1 MYAKNG
7 YAQSSFQRYRAV
19 KIQTASPAQI
29 LIMLYDGAIRFAL
42 IAKKKI
48 DEKDYAA
55 KGTYIGKVQAIISEL
70 MSSLDFSIAPELC
83 TQLEQLYIYMMEQLT
98 EANLN
103 LDTEALET
111 VVRLLK
117 TLREGW
123 SEALTSLP
131 SDPTAGREATAS
143 KPKQVRR
150 PGAPGLPAAEA
161 PAPQQSKIVS
171 AAPGRPVV
179 IAGRGGPGAN
189 RPMGGS
195 GTRPQP
201 AGNRPQGGLSTRN
214 NLPPGSRRG

>member
-29 LIMLYDGAIRFAL
+29 MIMLYDGAIRFAL

-83 TQLEQLYIYMMEQLT
+83 TQLEQLYIFMMEQLT

-103 LDTEALET
+103 LQTDKIDT
-111 VVRLLK
+111 VVRLLR
-117 TLREGW
+117 TLRDSW
-123 SEALTSLP
+123 NEALGSLP
-131 SDPTAGREATAS
+131 ADPTAGREATVRQ
-143 KPKQVRR
+143 PRQVQR
-150 PGAPGLPAAEA
+150 PAVAEAAPAAVATPVAAAPAALKRPVALPARPAAA
-161 PAPQQSKIVS
+161 PA
-171 AAPGRPVV
+171 R
-179 IAGRGGPGAN
+179 
-189 RPMGGS
+189 
-195 GTRPQP
+195 TFT
-201 AGNRPQGGLSTRN
+201 GLSTRQS
-214 NLPPGSRRG
+214 PPE

>member
-29 LIMLYDGAIRFAL
+29 MIMLYDGAIRFAL

-83 TQLEQLYIYMMEQLT
+83 TQLEQLYIFMMEQLT

-103 LDTEALET
+103 LQTDKIDT
-111 VVRLLK
+111 VVRLLR
-117 TLREGW
+117 TLRDSW
-123 SEALTSLP
+123 NEALGSLP
-131 SDPTAGREATAS
+131 ADPTAGREATVRQ
-143 KPKQVRR
+143 PRQVQR
-150 PGAPGLPAAEA
+150 PGAPRPPPSPPRPPPPRPRRPIAAAPAAVKRPVAPHRPPRPA
-161 PAPQQSKIVS
+161 PA
-171 AAPGRPVV
+171 R
-179 IAGRGGPGAN
+179 
-189 RPMGGS
+189 
-195 GTRPQP
+195 TFT
-201 AGNRPQGGLSTRN
+201 GLSTRQ
-214 NLPPGSRRG
+214 PPSTSE